1 MILNRRT
8 LISSLFFL
16 GVCVLTYVVLL
27 GAQSSG
33 GSYNVTHVFP
43 VDLEIDC
50 KDHERR
56 FSYTQRG
63 SYWILNHYVPGE
75 NVYRCNESITYTTHG
90 DVSFL
95 DNIIPLV
102 ERWDG
107 PLSVAVYAPGTDY
120 EVAMRSIAY
129 LRQCEL
135 PGVRQ
140 KVTFHLVLDDRHFPS
155 VVRKLHLQQG
165 WKSSRVRR
173 HINYDYPADDLDTQ
187 DVDDLMVILLL
198 SKGSTDHVSTRDG
211 I

>member
-16 GVCVLTYVVLL
+16 GLCVLTYIVLHA
-27 GAQSSG
+27 GAQRRGDIYSA
-33 GSYNVTHVFP
+33 THVFP

-50 KDHERR
+50 KDRERR

-63 SYWILNHYVPGE
+63 SYWVLNHYVPGE
-75 NVYRCNESITYTTHG
+75 TVYRCNESITYTTHG

-95 DNIIPLV
+95 DNVIPLV

-129 LRQCEL
+129 LRQCGL

-140 KVTFHLVLDDRHFPS
+140 KVSFHLVLDDRHFPS

-165 WKSSRVRR
+165 WKSKRVRR
-173 HINYDYPADDLDTQ
+173 HTNDYPADVLDIQ
-187 DVDDLMVILLL
+187 EAEELVVSLL
-198 SKGSTDHVSTRDG
+198 
-211 I
+211 